1 MEEVVLLHE
10 DSKVETAFERLDHV
24 VDEVELSSVDALGE
38 HELFDVLAGLEQL
51 KIDGG
56 LYVVL
61 DDLLNWV
68 LSIDLRSVL
77 VDHVEGDGVHL
88 FELLHLLQVSI
99 IFDAEVGEGILH
111 TLEVACHIPLHEDIS
126 VGLDAE

>member
-1 MEEVVLLHE
+1 M
-10 DSKVETAFERLDHV
+10 ETAFERLDHV

-38 HELFDVLAGLEQL
+38 HEIFDVLAGLEQL

-77 VDHVEGDGVHL
+77 VDHIEGDGVHL
-88 FELLHLLQVSI
+88 LELLHLL
-99 IFDAEVGEGILH
+99 
-111 TLEVACHIPLHEDIS
+111 
-126 VGLDAE
+126 